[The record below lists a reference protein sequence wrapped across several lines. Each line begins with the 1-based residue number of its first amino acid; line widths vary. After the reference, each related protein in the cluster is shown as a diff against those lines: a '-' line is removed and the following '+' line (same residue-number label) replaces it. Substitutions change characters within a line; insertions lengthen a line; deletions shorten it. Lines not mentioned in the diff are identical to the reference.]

1 MTEQSDHEKAFTS
14 FASLL
19 NHLEDGEL
27 VSDLSKS
34 LREVISAIED
44 HKANTGKAGKGDITI
59 KLHFTADE
67 GVIDVKSDVTT
78 KVPKEVRRRTTLW
91 ATPNNYLSPY
101 NPRQQEM
108 FSNNG
113 LRTVTSPN
121 SGPRSV

>member
-1 MTEQSDHEKAFTS
+1 MTEKSDHEKAFTS

-27 VSDLSKS
+27 VTDLSKS
-34 LREVISAIED
+34 LRELVAAIED

-78 KVPKEVRRRTTLW
+78 KLPKEVRRRTTLW
-91 ATPNNYLSPY
+91 ATPSNHLSPF
-101 NPRQQEM
+101 NPKQQDM
-108 FSNNG
+108 FSGSG
-113 LRTVTSPN
+113 LRSV
-121 SGPRSV
+121 SGPSGTPRSV